1 MRKFAFFILIVLFT
15 IKASAQTAPA
25 NYNFALNKFKLFYN
39 SNQPDSIFNMFS
51 DDMKTALP
59 LDKFKATTAQLISQ
73 LGKLNKTDFVKYN
86 APLAVY
92 KATFDNNVFLLN
104 LALNDQNKL
113 TGLRLSPYEDPA
125 TTTPLDPSLTESPV
139 SLKTLAGTLS
149 GTLTMPKIVS
159 GKIPVVLIIAGSGP
173 TDRDGN
179 GGPELHTDAYKLL
192 AYALGKAGIASL
204 RYDKRMIGQSVT
216 INKENQLRFED
227 YVDDAVSL
235 IGMLSDDERFSKIII
250 AGHSEGSLVGMLA
263 CADEPVKGYISLSG
277 AGQPAEKILTE
288 QMKSQPQYIADGF
301 KAILDSLRKGKITDN
316 VDPALYAIAR
326 PSIQPYIMSWCRYDP
341 QREIKKL
348 KMPVLIIQGTTDL
361 QVSVDNAYKLKDAKS
376 NAKLIII
383 RGMNHILKDAPP
395 DKEQNL
401 ATYKNPDLPLDT
413 TMVTA
418 VINFIKGLD

>member
-1 MRKFAFFILIVLFT
+1 
-15 IKASAQTAPA
+15 
-25 NYNFALNKFKLFYN
+25 
-39 SNQPDSIFNMFS
+39 
-51 DDMKTALP
+51 
-59 LDKFKATTAQLISQ
+59 
-73 LGKLNKTDFVKYN
+73 
-86 APLAVY
+86 
-92 KATFDNNVFLLN
+92 
-104 LALNDQNKL
+104 
-113 TGLRLSPYEDPA
+113 
-125 TTTPLDPSLTESPV
+125 
-139 SLKTLAGTLS
+139 
-149 GTLTMPKIVS
+149 
-159 GKIPVVLIIAGSGP
+159 
-173 TDRDGN
+173 
-179 GGPELHTDAYKLL
+179 L

-418 VINFIKGLD
+418 VIDFIKGLD